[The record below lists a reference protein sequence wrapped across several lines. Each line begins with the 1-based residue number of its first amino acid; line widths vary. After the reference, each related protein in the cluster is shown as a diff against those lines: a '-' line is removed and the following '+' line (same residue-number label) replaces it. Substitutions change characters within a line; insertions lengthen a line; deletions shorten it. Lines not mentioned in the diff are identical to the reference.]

1 MKYRLLLL
9 SAALIWGF
17 AFVAQV
23 VGMDTVGPFT
33 FNGVRFVIGSLALL
47 PFLYFH
53 REEKS
58 PVSTSIPLWA
68 AFLMV
73 GIPLFLGATLQQVG
87 LQYTTASK
95 ASFLTANY
103 LLMVPIAGLFL
114 GQPLLRNHLIGAILA
129 MTGVYFI
136 SITEDLTISYGDG
149 LMLICAMAFT
159 LQIHMLNYLTQ
170 RFSPVL
176 LSAGQFMVTGLLN
189 LLLAFLFETPTLAG
203 LQGAAWPILYTG
215 ILSTSVAYTL
225 QAVGQKYMPPTE
237 ASMILSMEMVFGG
250 ISGILFLDESFTLR
264 QTIGVI
270 AMTCGVFLSQIPS
283 PVLLA
288 GFHRKTDSPDER
300 SFLCRFD

>member
-1 MKYRLLLL
+1 MVMKYRLLLL

-129 MTGVYFI
+129 MMGVYFI

-215 ILSTSVAYTL
+215 IFSTSVAYTL

-288 GFHRKTDSPDER
+288 GFRRKNRQS
-300 SFLCRFD
+300 

>member
-1 MKYRLLLL
+1 MVMKYRLLLL

-33 FNGVRFVIGSLALL
+33 INGVRFVIGSLALL

-114 GQPLLRNHLIGAILA
+114 GQPLLRNYLIGAILA

-288 GFHRKTDSPDER
+288 GFHRKNRQS
-300 SFLCRFD
+300 

>member
-1 MKYRLLLL
+1 MVMKYRLLLL

-73 GIPLFLGATLQQVG
+73 GISLFLGATLQQVG

-114 GQPLLRNHLIGAILA
+114 GQPLLRNYLIGAILA

-288 GFHRKTDSPDER
+288 GFHRKNRQS
-300 SFLCRFD
+300 

>member
-1 MKYRLLLL
+1 MVMKYRLLLL

-159 LQIHMLNYLTQ
+159 LQIHILNYLTQ

-288 GFHRKTDSPDER
+288 GFHRKNRQS
-300 SFLCRFD
+300 

>member
-1 MKYRLLLL
+1 MVMKYRLLLL

-114 GQPLLRNHLIGAILA
+114 GQPLLRNYLIGAILA

-189 LLLAFLFETPTLAG
+189 LLPAFLFETPTLAG

-288 GFHRKTDSPDER
+288 GFHRKNRQS
-300 SFLCRFD
+300 

>member
-53 REEKS
+53 RGEKS

-114 GQPLLRNHLIGAILA
+114 GQPLLRNYLIGAILA

-288 GFHRKTDSPDER
+288 GFHRKNRQS
-300 SFLCRFD
+300 

>member
-1 MKYRLLLL
+1 MVMKYRLLLL

-114 GQPLLRNHLIGAILA
+114 GQPLLRNYLIGAILA
-129 MTGVYFI
+129 MTGVYLI

-288 GFHRKTDSPDER
+288 GFHRKNRQS
-300 SFLCRFD
+300 

>member
-1 MKYRLLLL
+1 MVMKYRLLLL

-114 GQPLLRNHLIGAILA
+114 GQPLLRNYLIGAILA

-288 GFHRKTDSPDER
+288 GFHRKNIQS
-300 SFLCRFD
+300 

>member
-129 MTGVYFI
+129 MMGVYFI

-189 LLLAFLFETPTLAG
+189 LILAFLFETPTLAG
-203 LQGAAWPILYTG
+203 LQGTAWPILYTG

-288 GFHRKTDSPDER
+288 GFHRKNRQS
-300 SFLCRFD
+300 

>member
-1 MKYRLLLL
+1 MVMKYRLLLL

-114 GQPLLRNHLIGAILA
+114 GQPLLRNYLIGAILA

-283 PVLLA
+283 PLLLA
-288 GFHRKTDSPDER
+288 GFHRKNRQS
-300 SFLCRFD
+300 

>member
-1 MKYRLLLL
+1 MVMKYRLLLL

-58 PVSTSIPLWA
+58 PVSTYIPLWA

-114 GQPLLRNHLIGAILA
+114 GQPLLRNYLIGAILA

-288 GFHRKTDSPDER
+288 GFHRKNRQS
-300 SFLCRFD
+300 

>member
-33 FNGVRFVIGSLALL
+33 INGVRFVIGSLALL

-114 GQPLLRNHLIGAILA
+114 GQPLLRNYLIGAILA

-288 GFHRKTDSPDER
+288 GFHRKNRQS
-300 SFLCRFD
+300 

>member
-1 MKYRLLLL
+1 MVMKYRLLLL

-114 GQPLLRNHLIGAILA
+114 GQPLLRNYLIVAILA

-288 GFHRKTDSPDER
+288 GFHRKNRQS
-300 SFLCRFD
+300 

>member
-1 MKYRLLLL
+1 MVMKYRLLLL

-129 MTGVYFI
+129 MMGVYFI

-288 GFHRKTDSPDER
+288 GFRRKNRQP
-300 SFLCRFD
+300 

>member
-1 MKYRLLLL
+1 MVMKYRLLLL

-58 PVSTSIPLWA
+58 PVSTSITLWA

-114 GQPLLRNHLIGAILA
+114 GQPLLRNYLIGAILA

-288 GFHRKTDSPDER
+288 GFHRKNRQS
-300 SFLCRFD
+300 

>member
-1 MKYRLLLL
+1 MVMKYRLLLL

-33 FNGVRFVIGSLALL
+33 FNGVRFVIGSQALL

-114 GQPLLRNHLIGAILA
+114 GQPLLRNYLIGAILA

-288 GFHRKTDSPDER
+288 GFHRKNRQS
-300 SFLCRFD
+300 

>member
-33 FNGVRFVIGSLALL
+33 FNGVRFVIGSLALF

-53 REEKS
+53 HQEKS
-58 PVSTSIPLWA
+58 PVPTRIPLWI

-114 GQPLLRNHLIGAILA
+114 GHPLLRNHLIGALLA
-129 MTGVYFI
+129 ITGVYFI
-136 SITEDLTISYGDG
+136 SITEDLSINFGDG
-149 LMLICAMAFT
+149 LMLLCAIAFT
-159 LQIHMLNYLTQ
+159 VQIHMLDYLTQ

-176 LSAGQFMVTGLLN
+176 LSAGQFMVTGVLN
-189 LLLAFLFETPTLAG
+189 LILAFLFETPTLSG
-203 LQGAAWPILYTG
+203 VKGAAWPILYTG
-215 ILSTSVAYTL
+215 VFSTSVAYTL

-250 ISGILFLDESFTLR
+250 LSGLLFLNESFTFR
-264 QTIGVI
+264 QTIGVA
-270 AMTCGVFLSQIPS
+270 AMTAGVFLSQIPS

-288 GFHRKTDSPDER
+288 GFRRK
-300 SFLCRFD
+300 

>member
-1 MKYRLLLL
+1 MVMKYRLLLL

-23 VGMDTVGPFT
+23 VGMDTVGLFT

-114 GQPLLRNHLIGAILA
+114 GQPLLRNYLIGAILA

-288 GFHRKTDSPDER
+288 GFHRKNRQS
-300 SFLCRFD
+300 

>member
-1 MKYRLLLL
+1 MVMKYRLLLL

-288 GFHRKTDSPDER
+288 GFHRKNRQS
-300 SFLCRFD
+300 

>member
-129 MTGVYFI
+129 MMGVYFI

-170 RFSPVL
+170 RFSLVL

-288 GFHRKTDSPDER
+288 GFRRKNRQS
-300 SFLCRFD
+300 

>member
-129 MTGVYFI
+129 MMGDYFI

-288 GFHRKTDSPDER
+288 GFRRKNRQS
-300 SFLCRFD
+300 

>member
-159 LQIHMLNYLTQ
+159 LQIHMLNYLIQ

-288 GFHRKTDSPDER
+288 GFHRKNRQS
-300 SFLCRFD
+300 

>member
-288 GFHRKTDSPDER
+288 GFHRKNRQS
-300 SFLCRFD
+300 